1 MILRRTLRLAPMP
14 LIALLSVLGVALSPA
29 ASRATEAQTTFT
41 EKIEVNLVD
50 LNVVV
55 TTLWGRPV
63 TDLTRDDF
71 EIWEDG
77 ELRPISHFIRVID
90 GVPDPGTELSTSP
103 SLTPPKESP
112 PRATQPSYALDR
124 SIVLAFDTGIQ
135 RPYMRRALKAARDFV
150 AERSEDGIWW
160 SVVMLAARPH
170 SLLPLTN
177 DAREVVSTLESILA
191 RNKAGTRFQVP
202 TQAVART
209 ADLDGEWSRLVLT
222 EQSLTYPYAARNL
235 SEIFRA
241 YASVPGSKACVIYQ
255 QGRGGTFATELS
267 GRRSCL
273 FPCRP
278 QVQLSRHLEMW
289 RDLSRQATSAGFK
302 AYVMDVRGLNH
313 EAGSSA
319 SRLAWYSLP
328 TSGPS
333 FGPTALAYHTGG
345 EHFALNDLDEA
356 VRAAARETGTY
367 YSLAF
372 AAPHD
377 HDGKPHDLKV
387 RVPGRTWLEVRSS
400 SGFFDVDPRTLLVER
415 LASPAHFPK
424 AGGALPL
431 TLQVASHEVEGA
443 EVNFIATAT
452 TPVENLTLL
461 PENGTR
467 IADVD
472 LFLAVHD
479 STGALVSLKQDRGQ
493 VRAPGAAKEAE
504 LSVPLSLRLP
514 TGRYTFTVALYDPVS
529 GLSGAAS
536 AHVGG
541 PEPRGDV

>member
-1 MILRRTLRLAPMP
+1 MILRRKLPV
-14 LIALLSVLGVALSPA
+14 ALLAVLWAVLNPA
-29 ASRATEAQTTFT
+29 ASLAKEPQTTFT

-55 TTLWGRPV
+55 TTFWGRPV

-77 ELRPISHFIRVID
+77 EPRQISHFGRVID
-90 GVPDPGTELSTSP
+90 GVAEEGKLALPMASS
-103 SLTPPKESP
+103 
-112 PRATQPSYALDR
+112 RAGAKTGEQPSNALDR
-124 SIVLAFDTGIQ
+124 SIILAFDAGIQ

-150 AERSEDGIWW
+150 AERSDDGIWW
-160 SVVMLAARPH
+160 SVVMLASKPH

-177 DAREVVSTLESILA
+177 DAREVVATLESVLA
-191 RNKAGTRFQVP
+191 QNKAGTWFQVP
-202 TQAVART
+202 TPAAAMT
-209 ADLDGEWSRLVLT
+209 AHLEGEWSRLVLT

-241 YASVPGSKACVIYQ
+241 YASVPGSKACVIFQ
-255 QGRGGTFATELS
+255 QGRGGTFATEGS

-278 QVQLSRHLEMW
+278 LLRGRHMGLW

-302 AYVMDVRGLNH
+302 AYVTDVRGLNH
-313 EAGSSA
+313 ESVGAAGGTS

-328 TSGPS
+328 TAGPS
-333 FGPTALAYHTGG
+333 FGPATLAYHTGG
-345 EHFALNDLDEA
+345 DHFALNNLDEA
-356 VRAAARETGTY
+356 VKAAARETGTY

-372 AAPHD
+372 AAPHH
-377 HDGKPHDLKV
+377 HDGQPHDLQV
-387 RVPGRTWLEVRSS
+387 RVPGRRWLQVRSS

-415 LASPAHFPK
+415 LAAPAHFPK
-424 AGGALPL
+424 GGGALPL
-431 TLQVASHEVEGA
+431 ALEVASRKVE
-443 EVNFIATAT
+443 EDELDLIATAT
-452 TPVENLTLL
+452 TPVENLTFL
-461 PENGTR
+461 PENGAR
-467 IADVD
+467 IAEVD

-479 STGALVSLKQDRGQ
+479 STGALVSLKHDRRR
-493 VRAPGAAKEAE
+493 VRAPAAAKEAG
-504 LSVPLSLRLP
+504 LSVPLSLRLR
-514 TGRYTFTVALYDPVS
+514 TGRYTVTVALYDPVS
-529 GLSGAAS
+529 GLSGTAT